1 MHSMAEQP
9 KPLIVDNPTVP
20 VAYANKFIAS
30 SFDGGAVSLTF
41 GTINLLPERIDTQ
54 PAAGSVPAVH
64 VSARLTLSPAATV
77 ELMNGLSRIL
87 QTLAK
92 VPGSG
97 IAITP
102 PAGAAGSGSATPAK
116 TN

>member
-1 MHSMAEQP
+1 MADQQP
-9 KPLIVDNPTVP
+9 KPLIIDNPSVP
-20 VAYANKFIAS
+20 VVYANKFITS

-41 GTINLLPERIDTQ
+41 GTINLLPERLDTQ
-54 PAAGSVPAVH
+54 PPAGSVPAIH

-77 ELMNGLSRIL
+77 ELMNGLNRIL
-87 QTLAK
+87 ATLAK

-97 IAITP
+97 ISVTP
-102 PAGAAGSGSATPAK
+102 PSGGAGGAAK

>member
-1 MHSMAEQP
+1 MADQP
-9 KPLIVDNPTVP
+9 KPLIVDNANVP

-97 IAITP
+97 IAVTP
-102 PAGAAGSGSATPAK
+102 PATPAGSGSASPAK
-116 TN
+116 AN